1 MKQFLVGAILLTAV
15 TTGYGQCDKKTLLT
29 ASKTEH
35 LAADSSVQRSDDGV
49 ITIEFDKT
57 TFNVNPPNEDPLNG
71 KVDSISC
78 SWPIPYKE
86 GKTRLKVTLTGP
98 QGEIQHFTVTIEGKA
113 GKVILNAVMDGQPDQ
128 RIRIIADKFGQK
140 M

>member
-1 MKQFLVGAILLTAV
+1 
-15 TTGYGQCDKKTLLT
+15 
-29 ASKTEH
+29 
-35 LAADSSVQRSDDGV
+35 
-49 ITIEFDKT
+49 
-57 TFNVNPPNEDPLNG
+57 
-71 KVDSISC
+71 
-78 SWPIPYKE
+78 
-86 GKTRLKVTLTGP
+86 LKVTLTGP